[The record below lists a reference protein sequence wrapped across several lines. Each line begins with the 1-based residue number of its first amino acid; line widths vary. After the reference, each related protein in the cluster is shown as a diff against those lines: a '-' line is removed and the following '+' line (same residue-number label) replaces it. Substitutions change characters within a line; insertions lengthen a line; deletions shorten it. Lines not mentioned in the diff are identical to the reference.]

1 MNGMRKPNQS
11 LSSRL
16 IEPLR
21 PKINCIAT
29 APTNGGITSG
39 TTPSVWISAA
49 PRKRKRAR
57 MVASGTAIR
66 LASTTVMVAT

>member
-1 MNGMRKPNQS
+1 MV
-11 LSSRL
+11 
-16 IEPLR
+16 PLR
-21 PKINCIAT
+21 PKMSCIAT

-39 TTPSVWISAA
+39 TTPSVWITAA

-66 LASTTVMVAT
+66 LATTTVITPT